1 VAPGPG
7 DIPRLV
13 QRRPQLAPPGPIEQG
28 LEASAIGVQ
37 VVSKT
42 ASAVAYGAQIQ
53 ASTLPS
59 CEQAFTGTVT
69 VSNGGI
75 NVTGTSL
82 FNNNVGIIG
91 SLNASQNV
99 TASQVHATQGISAD
113 GGAIWLMTPK
123 VGRPN
128 YVDASD
134 ISEAAPTA
142 GLSTTTSVAAGP
154 DWSATKLVSPKSAQT
169 GRR

>member
-1 VAPGPG
+1 VSATADHAANGPVSRFGFQPGMVVQELG
-7 DIPRLV
+7 WDEDIDEELR
-13 QRRPQLAPPGPIEQG
+13 
-28 LEASAIGVQ
+28 SAIEGVIAAELVDDRYGD
-37 VVSKT
+37 VVD
-42 ASAVAYGAQIQ
+42 AVILWWREDDGD
-53 ASTLPS
+53 LVD
-59 CEQAFTGTVT
+59 GLVD
-69 VSNGGI
+69 
-75 NVTGTSL
+75 SL
-82 FNNNVGIIG
+82 TD
-91 SLNASQNV
+91 L
-99 TASQVHATQGISAD
+99 AD

-154 DWSATKLVSPKSAQT
+154 DWSATKLVSPKSAHT